1 MASEANST
9 TSGRGVPGFRFP
21 ALRSGFVRAHS
32 RAEDGQ
38 ALVEAAISLPIVA
51 AFVFTLIEMCLAFY
65 SFCLISEA
73 AREGTRYAIVHGATC
88 QTSGN
93 ASCTATAISVNSYV
107 THLAYPNLGG
117 GTMTAATTF
126 LDGNENAGSRV
137 QVKVTY
143 VFPINLPFVP
153 RNSIS
158 MGSTSTMYIIQ

>member
-1 MASEANST
+1 M
-9 TSGRGVPGFRFP
+9 
-21 ALRSGFVRAHS
+21 RAFS
-32 RAEDGQ
+32 CAEDGQ

-88 QTSGN
+88 QTASN
-93 ASCTATAISVNSYV
+93 ASCTASSTSVNNYV

-158 MGSTSTMYIIQ
+158 LASTSTMYIIQ